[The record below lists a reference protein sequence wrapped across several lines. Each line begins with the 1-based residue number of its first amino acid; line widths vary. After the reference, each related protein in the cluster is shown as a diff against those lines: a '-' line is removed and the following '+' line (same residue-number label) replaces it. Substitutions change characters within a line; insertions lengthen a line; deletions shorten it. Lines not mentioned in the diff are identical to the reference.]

1 MNKTNQM
8 SRLSYLVL
16 LVLSIGAANGQSDC
30 LLTESSTSNAKGLES
45 QLTNTFNSEKKIIEE
60 FKQVFSSPNGSY
72 TQRKTFDY
80 NAKGYLSKTT
90 EFVNDVVKSVK
101 NRTYDNLGNLISET
115 EGLETSGTNIINKLT
130 TSGTGSVKLYFGE
143 NNTVSGTEIIE
154 KDASGNVITHNVL
167 NSENRVNSSKEY
179 RYNNESKII
188 YSKNDDVVGEMLE
201 ETFTDYNAQGQISKD
216 STYLNEKLI
225 AKTLYEYT
233 NGFLTTKTRIGRNN
247 KVDYVITYDNNN
259 KGKVTEERFIYNGE
273 LLSRVEN
280 SYDEFDNKVLE
291 KRYNQNNQLLR
302 TKTWE
307 YNCPN

>member
-8 SRLSYLVL
+8 SRLSYFVL

-30 LLTESSTSNAKGLES
+30 LLTESSTSNTKGLES

-90 EFVNDVVKSVK
+90 EFVNDEVKSVK

-115 EGLETSGTNIINKLT
+115 EGLESSGTNIINKLT

-216 STYLNEKLI
+216 STYLNENLI